1 MMFVRLFSFAS
12 FLVSYVCTFVGFSL
26 ILRKGI
32 VNRKACGAPC
42 YIKRKKD
49 YETREKN

>member
-1 MMFVRLFSFAS
+1 MFVRFFSFAS
-12 FLVSYVCTFVGFSL
+12 FLVSYVSL

-32 VNRKACGAPC
+32 VNRKACGGPC